1 VVVSD
6 DPDVALGIEAWLVEV
21 EVIDSIVDD
30 DDGVSIADVV
40 EAVAVDDDLSVI
52 TEDVM
57 GTDEELSTL
66 EVAEGI
72 VDGLSKVEVAEGT
85 EDVLSV
91 TRDETERVEE
101 LSNVEVA
108 EVRMEVLALRIE
120 VGVAATLDPF

>member
-1 VVVSD
+1 MVVSD

-30 DDGVSIADVV
+30 DDGVWIADVV
-40 EAVAVDDDLSVI
+40 GAVAVDDDLSVT
-52 TEDVM
+52 TEDVT
-57 GTDEELSTL
+57 GTDEELSTI
-66 EVAEGI
+66 EVA
-72 VDGLSKVEVAEGT
+72 GLSKVEVAEGT

-108 EVRMEVLALRIE
+108 EARMEELALKIE
-120 VGVAATLDPF
+120 VGADATLDPF

>member
-1 VVVSD
+1 MVVSD

-30 DDGVSIADVV
+30 DDGVWIADVV
-40 EAVAVDDDLSVI
+40 GAVAVDDDLSVI